1 MIDQSRPLRILLV
14 TPSVPYPPN
23 WGFGIRVYQFLR
35 QLSRSHRVSLVCYAQ
50 PGEEDKVA
58 ALQKICH
65 SVHTV
70 PNPLHNTADKRT
82 AQLASLFSPRSFQS
96 GSLRTRAMQ
105 ELLTSLLN
113 AEPFDIVQIESSQL
127 GSYHFGAQPV
137 CPVFIVDEHNLEYEL
152 LQRMIHTE
160 RSPLRKL
167 YNFSEYIKFRREEQR
182 CWQHA
187 DACILTSEREQTI
200 LKAHLPG
207 KLAHVA
213 PNGVDI
219 DFFQPSSS
227 APNSDSLVFTG
238 LISYRP
244 NTDAVIFFV
253 KEVLPLIVK
262 QRPHTVFSIVGMGA
276 PDEVTR
282 LAGPNVVVT
291 GKVDDVRP
299 YIADASAFVVP
310 LRMGSGTRLKVLEG
324 LAMGKPMVST
334 RLGCEGIRVRDGEHL
349 LMADDPTEFARATL
363 RLMEDRETALRL
375 GTGGPRPRGTGIQ
388 LGLDCADN
396 GRVSPADAGR
406 ETTALRCGGRDELK
420 FSLGLDFL

>member
-50 PGEEDKVA
+50 SGEEDKVA
-58 ALQKICH
+58 ALQQICH

-127 GSYHFGAQPV
+127 GSYHLGAQPV

-167 YNFSEYIKFRREEQR
+167 YNFSEYIKFKREERR
-182 CWQHA
+182 CWQRA

-219 DFFQPSSS
+219 EFFQPSSG
-227 APNSDSLVFTG
+227 APDPDSLVFTG

-262 QRPHTVFSIVGMGA
+262 QRPQTVFSIVGMGA

-282 LAGPNVVVT
+282 LAGPNVIVT

-299 YIADASAFVVP
+299 YIEAASVFVVP

-349 LMADDPTEFARATL
+349 LMADDPADFARATL

-375 GTGGPRPRGTGIQ
+375 G
-388 LGLDCADN
+388 L
-396 GRVSPADAGR
+396 AGR
-406 ETTALRCGGRDELK
+406 ALVEQEYSWASIVQTMEGFHRQT
-420 FSLGLDFL
+420 LDAKRQRSVAVSATN

>member
-1 MIDQSRPLRILLV
+1 MTQPLIEQSRPLRILLV
-14 TPSVPYPPN
+14 TPSIPYPPN
-23 WGFGIRVYQFLR
+23 WGFGIRVYQFLH

-50 PGEEDKVA
+50 PDEEDKVA
-58 ALQKICH
+58 ALQKICY

-70 PNPLHNTADKRT
+70 PAPLSGTADKRA
-82 AQLASLFSPRSFQS
+82 AQLASLFSPRSFQT
-96 GSLRTRAMQ
+96 GSLRTRSMQ
-105 ELLTSLLN
+105 NLLTSLLN
-113 AEPFDIVQIESSQL
+113 AEPFDLVQIESSQL
-127 GSYHFGAQPV
+127 GSYNFGTQ
-137 CPVFIVDEHNLEYEL
+137 PVFIVDEHNLEYEL

-182 CWQHA
+182 CWQRA

-200 LKAHLPG
+200 LKNHLPG
-207 KLAHVA
+207 KLTHVA

-219 DFFQPSSS
+219 EFFQPSPSL
-227 APNSDSLVFTG
+227 PNPDSLVFTG

-253 KEVLPLIVK
+253 KEVLPLIVQK
-262 QRPHTVFSIVGMGA
+262 RPRTVFYIVGMGA

-299 YIADASAFVVP
+299 YIQDASVFVVP

-324 LAMGKPMVST
+324 LAMGKAMVST
-334 RLGCEGIRVRDGEHL
+334 RLGCEGIHVRDGEHL
-349 LMADDPTEFARATL
+349 LMADDPALFARATL
-363 RLMEDRETALRL
+363 NLMEDRKTALRL
-375 GTGGPRPRGTGIQ
+375 GE
-388 LGLDCADN
+388 
-396 GRVSPADAGR
+396 AGR
-406 ETTALRCGGRDELK
+406 ALVEQEYSWASIVQAMNDFHWQALDAKRQRA
-420 FSLGLDFL
+420 GLPEPISARP

>member
-35 QLSRSHRVSLVCYAQ
+35 ELSRSHRVSLVCYAQ

-70 PNPLHNTADKRT
+70 PNPLHNTADKRA

-96 GSLRTRAMQ
+96 GSLRTRTMQ
-105 ELLTSLLN
+105 DLLTSLLN

-127 GSYHFGAQPV
+127 GSYHFGAQ
-137 CPVFIVDEHNLEYEL
+137 PVFIVDEHNLEYEL

-167 YNFSEYIKFRREEQR
+167 YNFSEYVKFKREEQR
-182 CWQHA
+182 CWQRA
-187 DACILTSEREQTI
+187 DACILTSEREKAI
-200 LKAHLPG
+200 LSTHLPG
-207 KLAHVA
+207 KRAHVA

-219 DFFQPSSS
+219 EFFQPSPTP
-227 APNSDSLVFTG
+227 PNPDNLVFTG

-262 QRPHTVFSIVGMGA
+262 QRPQTVFSIVGMGA

-282 LAGPNVVVT
+282 LAGPNVIVT

-299 YIADASAFVVP
+299 YIKNASVFVVP

-334 RLGCEGIRVRDGEHL
+334 RLGCEGIGVHDGEHL
-349 LMADDPTEFARATL
+349 LMADAPADFASATL
-363 RLMEDRETALRL
+363 QLMEDRETASWL
-375 GTGGPRPRGTGIQ
+375 G
-388 LGLDCADN
+388 AA
-396 GRVSPADAGR
+396 GRVLVEQEYSWASIVQTMEGFHRQMLDAKRQRAVPMGA
-406 ETTALRCGGRDELK
+406 TN
-420 FSLGLDFL
+420 